1 MVKSTLMSAIVSNG
15 SNVVADGTRTNSYNA
30 TYSDPSGILESISLS
45 YGEFSLEVLC
55 AMCIYK
61 VPTLYTFTPACM
73 TMFHIFHV
81 HTVLGEDQ

>member
-1 MVKSTLMSAIVSNG
+1 MSAIVLNG
-15 SNVVADGTRTNSYNA
+15 GNVVADGTRINSYNA

-55 AMCIYK
+55 TVYYK
-61 VPTLYTFTPACM
+61 VPTLYTFTPACI

>member
-1 MVKSTLMSAIVSNG
+1 MSAIVLNG
-15 SNVVADGTRTNSYNA
+15 GNVVADGTRTNSYTA
-30 TYSDPSGILESISLS
+30 TNSDSGGILESISLS

-61 VPTLYTFTPACM
+61 VLTLHITPACI